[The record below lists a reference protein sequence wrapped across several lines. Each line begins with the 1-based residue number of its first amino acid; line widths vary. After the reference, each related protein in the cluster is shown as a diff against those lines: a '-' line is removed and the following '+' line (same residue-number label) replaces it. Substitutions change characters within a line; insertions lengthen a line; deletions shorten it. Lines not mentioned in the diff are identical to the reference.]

1 MSAVSGAFFSRKSG
15 GSRQI
20 PILRGVA
27 GSCAVVQPSHM
38 QELNQFLGPRSST
51 NAMAQTLPKE
61 VDILNLTYKINWI
74 TPPEEAAPEQLG
86 LCDFQAQVISV
97 TKSLPRQS
105 RAETLLHEIIHA
117 INHGMG
123 APNKI
128 DEEKFTSKMSIGIAT
143 SIKQSPE
150 VWRWISKEICSKT
163 SKPS

>member
-1 MSAVSGAFFSRKSG
+1 MCGAFFSTKAG
-15 GSRQI
+15 GSCQI
-20 PILRGVA
+20 PSLRGI
-27 GSCAVVQPSHM
+27 AVYLSGLTTTAITGVT
-38 QELNQFLGPRSST
+38 QFRGPRSSA
-51 NAMAQTLPKE
+51 NSMAKSLPIE

-163 SKPS
+163 SKPSLKA